1 MNLFDSFLNK
11 KNWGKKLKNTRN
23 EHQNIRKEKP
33 IKP

>member
-1 MNLFDSFLNK
+1 
-11 KNWGKKLKNTRN
+11 LKNTRN